1 MSTRVFDIKHY
12 RHLYGLKLEILQR
25 LKLIKHKKDSVA
37 DFNMRMNEYLQRNTT
52 TTIILRVARAA
63 VEQNLQFYLREG
75 EPFPEG
81 YEFGSPHNRWIFW
94 DSSLPEGEQ
103 QRRKSE
109 TNRKVE
115 AAWVELN
122 DFLNGIKQLDRVE
135 VEIV

>member
-12 RHLYGLKLEILQR
+12 RHLYGLKFEILQR
-25 LKLIKHKKDSVA
+25 LKLINHKKDSVA
-37 DFNMRMNEYLQRNTT
+37 EFDIRLKEYLQRNNT
-52 TTIILRVARAA
+52 TTIILRVASAA
-63 VEQNLQFYLREG
+63 VEQDLQLHLSEG

-81 YEFGSPHNRWIFW
+81 YEFGNPHNRWIFW

-115 AAWVELN
+115 AAWAELN